1 MWRGGFINEG
11 NRSSSPGS
19 SITSCNYSFH
29 WILSAVQNKILWKGR
44 FEHNEANRKA
54 TKPLQN
60 KKVQFGCCCWMVAVQ
75 QRYSRFAKL
84 SQATLLGICSQMGK
98 VLGQVALKDE
108 GASQCGSQSDSQ
120 GGSQCIESHLQSHIA
135 MWLWR
140 CFSRWPS
147 IMCLSRCLSSWLPSG
162 SQGGS
167 QVTLKSKKTFSLP
180 RTFLSSVLQR
190 ESAAQVS
197 SILWCNMG
205 WQTLVRSIMW
215 CNMGWQTLRALGLFS
230 TVLPKE
236 NLSASGMVN
245 IIVKI
250 IVVNIIVNIIV
261 WWSTLR
267 AHWTFPSCAPQR
279 ESAAQKAIALVWHWS
294 ERGKDSLSSL
304 GSIRMLQQSTCV
316 VLEAQQT

>member
-1 MWRGGFINEG
+1 MWRGGFTNEG
-11 NRSSSPGS
+11 KRSSSPGS

-29 WILSAVQNKILWKGR
+29 WILGAVQNKILWKGR

-98 VLGQVALKDE
+98 VLGHVALKDE

-162 SQGGS
+162 SQGCSQGGS
-167 QVTLKSKKTFSLP
+167 QVALKWFS
-180 RTFLSSVLQR
+180 RWLSSQKKLFLCQ
-190 ESAAQVS
+190 E
-197 SILWCNMG
+197 
-205 WQTLVRSIMW
+205 
-215 CNMGWQTLRALGLFS
+215 LFS
-230 TVLPKE
+230 ALFSKRNP
-236 NLSASGMVN
+236 LSRYRQYCGV
-245 IIVKI
+245 I
-250 IVVNIIVNIIV
+250 
-261 WWSTLR
+261 WD
-267 AHWTFPSCAPQR
+267 
-279 ESAAQKAIALVWHWS
+279 
-294 ERGKDSLSSL
+294 GK
-304 GSIRMLQQSTCV
+304 T
-316 VLEAQQT
+316 